1 MKLGE
6 IKLEALRIMNINNDS
21 PLYLENIE
29 TIYGEK
35 RYAKFLNNMLNAI
48 NKAIDIINY
57 KKVLPKKN
65 IELSEF
71 LSSEGKINNRFDL
84 TKINDF
90 LSINKIVYEDDFTY
104 YPKICFEK
112 EGENLV
118 ISNKYN
124 PNYLK
129 MIYEPKI
136 PNITDDLSDN
146 EEIPNLKDEFARLI
160 PYYIKF
166 ELYQEDEPNLA
177 LTAKNTFD
185 NGIESLRIYEYEFDS
200 ISIENIYSIED

>member
-6 IKLEALRIMNINNDS
+6 VKLEALRIMNINNDN
-21 PLYLENIE
+21 PLFLENIE

-48 NKAIDIINY
+48 NKAIDIINH
-57 KKVLPKKN
+57 KKVLPKN
-65 IELSEF
+65 SIELS
-71 LSSEGKINNRFDL
+71 KILINESKLNNRFDL
-84 TKINDF
+84 TKIDDYF
-90 LSINKIVYEDDFTY
+90 AIDKIVYEDNFNY
-104 YPKICFEK
+104 YPKVSFEK
-112 EGENLV
+112 EGNKIV

-124 PNYLK
+124 PIYLN
-129 MIYEPKI
+129 MIYFSKVPSVS
-136 PNITDDLSDN
+136 DDLSDN
-146 EEIPNLKDEFARLI
+146 EEIPYLKDEFARLI

-185 NGIESLRIYEYEFDS
+185 NGIELLRIYEDEFES
-200 ISIENIYSIED
+200 ISIENIYSIGE

>member
-6 IKLEALRIMNINNDS
+6 VKLEALRIMNINNDN
-21 PLYLENIE
+21 PLFLENIE

-48 NKAIDIINY
+48 NKAIDIINH
-57 KKVLPKKN
+57 KKVLPKN
-65 IELSEF
+65 SIELS
-71 LSSEGKINNRFDL
+71 KILINESKLNNRFDL
-84 TKINDF
+84 TKIDDYF
-90 LSINKIVYEDDFTY
+90 AIDKIVYENNFNY
-104 YPKICFEK
+104 YPKVSFEK
-112 EGENLV
+112 EGNKIV

-124 PNYLK
+124 PIYLN
-129 MIYEPKI
+129 MIYFSKVPSVS
-136 PNITDDLSDN
+136 DDLSDN
-146 EEIPNLKDEFARLI
+146 EEIPYLKDEFARLI

-185 NGIESLRIYEYEFDS
+185 NGIESLRLYEDEFES
-200 ISIENIYSIED
+200 ISIENIYSIEE

>member
-21 PLYLENIE
+21 PLFLENIE

-48 NKAIDIINY
+48 NKAIDIINH
-57 KKVLPKKN
+57 KKVLPKN
-65 IELSEF
+65 RIELS
-71 LSSEGKINNRFDL
+71 KILINESKLNNRFDL

-90 LSINKIVYEDDFTY
+90 LSIDKIVYEDDFNY
-104 YPKICFEK
+104 YPKVSFEK
-112 EGENLV
+112 EGNRIV

-124 PNYLK
+124 PIYLN
-129 MIYEPKI
+129 MIYFSKAPSI
-136 PNITDDLSDN
+136 SDDLSDN
-146 EEIPNLKDEFARLI
+146 DEIPYLKDEFARLI

-185 NGIESLRIYEYEFDS
+185 NGIESLRVYEDEFEN
-200 ISIENIYSIED
+200 ISIENIYSIEG